1 MQDKDKSLSTWK
13 AMVHGNGT
21 WRAMKIRNKFEKW
34 NEDFVDI
41 KDMDPTELCKYYL
54 STKKIINDNPV
65 IKMNK
70 IEVRTAEIDPHTEVF
85 ALDVDDVSLQRL
97 QYGEVGSPHPYVRVA
112 DITRALQ
119 QKTPRSDGDLLDLID
134 NKGYTYCFFAAK
146 GEVTENEHRCVA
158 IYAPNGQQ
166 LTGVAEGF
174 ETVREALGYVLDME
188 EQSID

>member
-1 MQDKDKSLSTWK
+1 
-13 AMVHGNGT
+13 
-21 WRAMKIRNKFEKW
+21 
-34 NEDFVDI
+34 
-41 KDMDPTELCKYYL
+41 
-54 STKKIINDNPV
+54 
-65 IKMNK
+65 MNK

-119 QKTPRSDGDLLDLID
+119 QRTPRCDSDLLDLID

-188 EQSID
+188 EQSQGGI